1 MIRRT
6 ARLRRRRTGGHLVIE
21 LGYTWAAVGAVL
33 VAIVVD
39 MLVLRTR
46 LLTTRV
52 FWATEAI
59 VVFFQLIVNG
69 VLTGFGIVQYDP
81 RVIIGLRLA
90 YAPIEDLGF
99 GFALVTLTLCLW
111 VRLGR
116 RAESRGPLR
125 RR

>member
-1 MIRRT
+1 MI
-6 ARLRRRRTGGHLVIE
+6 A
-21 LGYTWAAVGAVL
+21 LGYTWASIFAVL
-33 VAIVVD
+33 VAIAVD
-39 MLVLRTR
+39 LLVLRTR
-46 LLTTRV
+46 LLRSKV

-69 VLTGFGIVQYDP
+69 VLTGVGIVQYDP
-81 RVIIGLRLA
+81 RVITGLRIA

-116 RAESRGPLR
+116 NSSRRSAEPARRGTAG
-125 RR
+125 

>member
-1 MIRRT
+1 
-6 ARLRRRRTGGHLVIE
+6 VIT
-21 LGYTWAAVGAVL
+21 LGYTGAALAAVLFAVVIDL
-33 VAIVVD
+33 
-39 MLVLRTR
+39 LVLRTR

-81 RVIIGLRLA
+81 RVIMGLRLA
-90 YAPIEDLGF
+90 YAPVEDLGF

-111 VRLGR
+111 VRLGQRAGDGSRTDSR
-116 RAESRGPLR
+116 REQAAG
-125 RR
+125 